1 MGNLLEMILKAQGGA
16 IVKNMA
22 KQHGLDA
29 GSAFN
34 AIKSLLPAITKG
46 MNNNIQSEGGLG
58 GLLDAL
64 NKGSH
69 QKYIENAED
78 IVSQAATKDGN
89 SILGHILGS
98 KDVSRQV
105 AAQAA
110 QATGI
115 DISILK
121 KMLPQVAGAAMGGMS
136 KRVNSA
142 ESGGLLDALTKASQ
156 QSGQSGGA
164 LNDLLGQVMGGGQ
177 KSSGGLG
184 GLLGGL
190 FGGRKKAAPQ
200 APDLGGLLGSLLGGK
215 SAQQLPPQVQEQT
228 RSVLSNM
235 LDMDG
240 DGNVM
245 DDVFNMAKKFL

>member
-1 MGNLLEMILKAQGGA
+1 MGNLLEMILKAQDGGL
-16 IVKNMA
+16 VKQIG
-22 KQHGLDA
+22 KQHGLEPTQAFDA
-29 GSAFN
+29 IRN
-34 AIKSLLPAITKG
+34 LLPHLTKG
-46 MNNNIQSEGGLG
+46 MSQNMQKEGGLG

-69 QKYIENAED
+69 QKYIDSAED